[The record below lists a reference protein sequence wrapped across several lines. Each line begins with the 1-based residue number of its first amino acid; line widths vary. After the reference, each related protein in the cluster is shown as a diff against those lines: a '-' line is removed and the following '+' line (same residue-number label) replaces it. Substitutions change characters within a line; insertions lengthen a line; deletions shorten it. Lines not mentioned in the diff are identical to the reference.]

1 MGFCYYYSIHTG
13 EKNMTNSIDKN
24 NLTAQQ
30 EQQYT
35 DYCLA
40 DKNAGLELDVTMPF
54 YDQFR
59 YLLDSEQRDLA
70 FALKRATFKDVRT
83 PKTTVIAEPMS
94 VLEYAKA
101 NIISMFQIKSQ
112 SSVSRLLCLSPEEMK
127 YASKRKDG
135 SIQLGFA
142 L

>member
-1 MGFCYYYSIHTG
+1 
-13 EKNMTNSIDKN
+13 MTNAIDKN

-40 DKNAGLELDVTMPF
+40 DKNADLELDATMPF
-54 YDQFR
+54 YEQFR
-59 YLLDSEQRDLA
+59 YLLDSDQRDLA
-70 FALKRATFKDVRT
+70 FALKRATFKEVRT
-83 PKTTVIAEPMS
+83 PAPTVVVKPMS

-101 NIISMFQIKSQ
+101 HLISMLTIKSP
-112 SSVSRLLCLSPEEMK
+112 SPVRRLLCLSPDEMK
-127 YASKRKDG
+127 YATKRKNG